1 MLKRKNVKGIFSSG
15 GGRDFAI
22 VLYEL
27 ASILPRAMLT
37 STKLN
42 KRQNGRRIKEED
54 EEMFTLT
61 ATDIHGI
68 LHKPRI
74 RRLTPL
80 EAFRLQGVPDEYFYR
95 VADICSDTQ
104 LSESIQEVIKLR
116 V

>member
-1 MLKRKNVKGIFSSG
+1 MIAIRLLRSRTKAKISFS
-15 GGRDFAI
+15 
-22 VLYEL
+22 
-27 ASILPRAMLT
+27 AS
-37 STKLN
+37 K
-42 KRQNGRRIKEED
+42 
-54 EEMFTLT
+54 EMFTLT

-68 LHKPRI
+68 LHKSRI

-104 LSESIQEVIKLR
+104 LYKQIGNAVTVPVVKAIGEKIMFIEESER

>member
-1 MLKRKNVKGIFSSG
+1 
-15 GGRDFAI
+15 
-22 VLYEL
+22 
-27 ASILPRAMLT
+27 MLT
-37 STKLN
+37 PTKLN

-68 LHKPRI
+68 LHKSRI

>member
-1 MLKRKNVKGIFSSG
+1 
-15 GGRDFAI
+15 
-22 VLYEL
+22 
-27 ASILPRAMLT
+27 
-37 STKLN
+37 
-42 KRQNGRRIKEED
+42 
-54 EEMFTLT
+54 MFTLT